1 VFLSLHLIDLCINI
15 GSLSPILTTSLESSV
30 GFYAAYFLCFAMF
43 IIGLITLI
51 YGKNN
56 YIIKRPT
63 GSPVFDA
70 LRIIWI
76 RVRTGTFEAAKSGGG
91 RGKAGRPWSDRFVEE
106 LKKALEACRV
116 FVSRRRRPSV
126 LCDHASVIRRSVL
139 PSIIADNPAA
149 LLSDLLGRLQSNE
162 QQLRFSSRSNG
173 TVSPLP
179 SMIRKHRV

>member
-116 FVSRRRRPSV
+116 FVSRRRRPS
-126 LCDHASVIRRSVL
+126 SVTMRRSFV
-139 PSIIADNPAA
+139 A
-149 LLSDLLGRLQSNE
+149 RFC
-162 QQLRFSSRSNG
+162 LR
-173 TVSPLP
+173 
-179 SMIRKHRV
+179 